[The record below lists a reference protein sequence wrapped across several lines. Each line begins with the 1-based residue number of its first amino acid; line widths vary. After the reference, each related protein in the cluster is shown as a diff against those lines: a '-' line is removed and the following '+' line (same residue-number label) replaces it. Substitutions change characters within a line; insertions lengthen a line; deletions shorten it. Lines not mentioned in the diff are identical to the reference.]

1 MDIVTVHA
9 KRNSIKNISK
19 IFLQTKIKK
28 TNSSYKS
35 ALKISFFLLFHQSKV
50 NIHQYK
56 QPLNYL

>member
-35 ALKISFFLLFHQSKV
+35 ALKISFFFALSSVESKHSPV
-50 NIHQYK
+50 
-56 QPLNYL
+56 